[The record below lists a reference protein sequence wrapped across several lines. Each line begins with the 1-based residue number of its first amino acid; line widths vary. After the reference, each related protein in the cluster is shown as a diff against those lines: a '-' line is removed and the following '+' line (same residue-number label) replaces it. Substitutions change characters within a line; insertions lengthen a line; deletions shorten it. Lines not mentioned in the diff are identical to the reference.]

1 MRLHAEPVDDRLDV
15 GAVRR
20 GRRAEPRGVGDR
32 GAALAAR
39 GDGRVARAALASS
52 TTQPNCRLPGTTRS
66 FASEWPSTTSRSG
79 KWKSGAS
86 VAAAFTER
94 ESGCSSSVAR
104 SARSAYSPGAVSTAT
119 RAQVNAGGASGTP
132 GISGVR

>member
-20 GRRAEPRGVGDR
+20 
-32 GAALAAR
+32 
-39 GDGRVARAALASS
+39 
-52 TTQPNCRLPGTTRS
+52 
-66 FASEWPSTTSRSG
+66 G

-104 SARSAYSPGAVSTAT
+104 SARSAYSPGAVSTAM
-119 RAQVNAGGASGTP
+119 RAQVNAVGASGTA
-132 GISGVR
+132 GMSERCVQ